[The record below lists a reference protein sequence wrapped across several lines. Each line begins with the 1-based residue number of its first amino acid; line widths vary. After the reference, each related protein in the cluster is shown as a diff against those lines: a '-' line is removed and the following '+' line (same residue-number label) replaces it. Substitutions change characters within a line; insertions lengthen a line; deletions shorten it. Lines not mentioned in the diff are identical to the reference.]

1 MKFSYILSKEE
12 TKDVNILIDDVIIQN
27 REQKILLLTY
37 LAHLSIWLSW
47 KMEVCNMKA
56 LSFYFQN
63 LKAELTNLVSIQG
76 YDSLTRVYRLFY
88 STYTFLH
95 TNVDVIKIMEAWELT
110 DIFLKVFIVHNH
122 CTKFSVSIISLS
134 TDKNRGQK
142 WSAGLNR
149 CYKA

>member
-27 REQKILLLTY
+27 RAQKILLLTY

-76 YDSLTRVYRLFY
+76 YDSLTRVYRFFY
-88 STYTFLH
+88 ST
-95 TNVDVIKIMEAWELT
+95 
-110 DIFLKVFIVHNH
+110 
-122 CTKFSVSIISLS
+122 
-134 TDKNRGQK
+134 
-142 WSAGLNR
+142 
-149 CYKA
+149 